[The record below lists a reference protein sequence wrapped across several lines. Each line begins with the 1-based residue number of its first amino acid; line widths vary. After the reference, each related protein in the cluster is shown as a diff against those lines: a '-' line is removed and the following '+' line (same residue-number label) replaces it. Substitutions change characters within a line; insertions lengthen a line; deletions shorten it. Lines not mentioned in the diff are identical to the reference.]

1 MERGIKMIA
10 SVYRLNRADCKELG
24 LKDAYGLHKA
34 VYSLFPTIENQTRDF
49 LFADKG
55 GNWLERQI
63 LILSERKPLVPEYGM
78 IDSKVIPDNFLN
90 YERYGFEIILNPTKR
105 DKTTGKIIP
114 IRGQEDLLTW
124 IIKKAPTLGFQ
135 IDERTLQVQDVGV
148 KSFDKDGA
156 VCTHGTATFIG
167 QLNVTDRDMFIKS
180 FKHGIGRAKAFGFGL
195 LQIIPLHS

>member
-1 MERGIKMIA
+1 MIA

>member
-1 MERGIKMIA
+1 
-10 SVYRLNRADCKELG
+10 
-24 LKDAYGLHKA
+24 
-34 VYSLFPTIENQTRDF
+34 
-49 LFADKG
+49 
-55 GNWLERQI
+55 
-63 LILSERKPLVPEYGM
+63 
-78 IDSKVIPDNFLN
+78 
-90 YERYGFEIILNPTKR
+90 
-105 DKTTGKIIP
+105 
-114 IRGQEDLLTW
+114 LLTW